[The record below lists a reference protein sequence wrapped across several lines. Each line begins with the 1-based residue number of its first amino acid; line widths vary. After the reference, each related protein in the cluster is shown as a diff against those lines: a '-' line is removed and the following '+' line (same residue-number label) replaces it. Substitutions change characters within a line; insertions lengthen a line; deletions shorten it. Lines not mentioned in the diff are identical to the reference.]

1 MKPVEDPA
9 LLAELEGKP
18 RKAVADPALLA
29 QLEGPGDAD
38 VAVNSAK
45 KAVAGIPDMLLNTPQ
60 NVINLGK
67 AAFGMGA
74 HAFGRPDLAPDIT
87 DDAPNYITN
96 AARKAGVITDAAPQ
110 NARQRI
116 IDAIVQGGV
125 SGAINPAQ
133 GVKQLATNVGV
144 SALGGGAAGAT
155 QEATGS
161 AEAGIVAALLT
172 PGAVNSAANRSRGRV
187 ADKAVEQSA
196 NEVRDATLAQGRGA
210 GYVTPPAD
218 VVADGAKGF
227 VNKRLTSIAGK
238 AATNQEATARNQR
251 VTSEG
256 AAAELGF
263 PKGTAIT
270 EGKLEAYR
278 DSIAQPYREVAALS
292 PMAAAALER
301 LKTARQEAKLQNR
314 HYDVSADPKAL
325 RAAQKAEADAA
336 TLETALEKIAAK
348 AGKNDLIDEL
358 RDARRQIAKSYD
370 IERSLNLGSADVSA
384 SSLGGMLDKG
394 KPLSGNLE
402 TAAKFQQAFPRS
414 MGDASKNPAAGVSK
428 LEAITAAL
436 MAGGGAAAF
445 GPEGLAA
452 GAIPLA
458 SGGARK
464 LILSK
469 PYQQLMA
476 TPDYSPG
483 MLDRAMSSLPPNTP
497 PEVAL
502 QAMLLARAI
511 AERQGAN

>member
-29 QLEGPGDAD
+29 MLEGPSDTA

-74 HAFGRPDLAPDIT
+74 HALGRPDMAPEIT
-87 DDAPNYITN
+87 DEAPNYVTN
-96 AARKAGVITDAAPQ
+96 AARKAGVITNADPQ
-110 NARQRI
+110 NAKQRI

-133 GVKQLATNVGV
+133 GAKQLAANIGV

-172 PGAVNSAANRSRGRV
+172 PGVVNSAANRARGRV
-187 ADKAVEQSA
+187 SEKALEQSA
-196 NEVRDATLAQGRGA
+196 NEVRDASLAQGREA

-218 VVADGAKGF
+218 VVADGMKGF

-238 AATNQEATARNQR
+238 AATNQDATLKNQR
-251 VTSEG
+251 ITNES

-263 PKGTAIT
+263 PRGTAIT
-270 EGKLEAYR
+270 ESKLEAYR
-278 DSIAQPYREVAALS
+278 NTTAEPYREVAALS
-292 PMAAAALER
+292 PVAASALER
-301 LKTARQEAKLQNR
+301 LKAARQEAKLQNR

-325 RAAQKAEADAA
+325 KAAQKAEADAE

-348 AGKNDLIDEL
+348 SGKPGLIDEL

-384 SSLGGMLDKG
+384 SILGGMLDKG
-394 KPLSGNLE
+394 KKLSGNLE
-402 TAAKFQQAFPRS
+402 TTAKFQQSFPRS
-414 MGDASKNPAAGVSK
+414 MGDGSKTPAAGVSK
-428 LEAITAAL
+428 LEAVTAAL
-436 MAGGGAAAF
+436 MAGGGYGMF

-452 GAIPLA
+452 GALPLA
-458 SGGARK
+458 SGVARK
-464 LILSK
+464 GILSK
-469 PYQQLMA
+469 PYQNLMA

-483 MLDRAMSSLPPNTP
+483 MIDRAMSSLPKNTDQ
-497 PEVAL
+497 EAAL
-502 QAMLLARAI
+502 QALLLARAI
-511 AERQGAN
+511 AERQGVN